1 MEAAAVSAHRRRG
14 QRPAPEATMIRTR
27 ALATGLGAV
36 IAFTAISSSLAQVPT
51 PDGIDRRVEALLA
64 KMQNRW
70 RDMNVPEQDGKLLH
84 EIILKNKY
92 RRVLEVGTSTG
103 HSGVWMA
110 WALSR
115 TGGRLITL
123 EIDERRHREAVA
135 NFREAGL
142 DPFIDARLGDAHELV
157 KALPGPFDFVFIDA
171 DKDWNIAY
179 AKELMPK
186 LEAGGCLA
194 VHNVRA
200 PRSGGGRGWGMG
212 ADYYEFISSQP
223 GYTTSVHPESVGGLA
238 LSYKKGKP

>member
-1 MEAAAVSAHRRRG
+1 V
-14 QRPAPEATMIRTR
+14 PEAIMTRIR
-27 ALATGLGAV
+27 ALSTGIGAL
-36 IAFTAISSSLAQVPT
+36 IAFAAISSSFAQTLSPE
-51 PDGIDRRVEALLA
+51 GIDRKVEALLA
-64 KMQNRW
+64 RMQRQW
-70 RDMNVPEQDGKLLH
+70 HDMNVPEQDGKLLH

-92 RRVLEVGTSTG
+92 KRVLEVGTSTG

-110 WALSR
+110 WALSK

-135 NFREAGL
+135 NFKEAGL
-142 DPFIDARLGDAHELV
+142 DAFIDARLGDAHQLV
-157 KALPGPFDFVFIDA
+157 KELPGPFDFVFLDA

-186 LEAGGCLA
+186 LETGGCLS

-200 PRSGGGRGWGMG
+200 WPVLGSRYGPGS
-212 ADYYEFISSQP
+212 DYYEFMASQP

-238 LSYKKGKP
+238 LSYKKVKP